1 MAHDPWTA
9 RKKRD
14 FVLNHYDIS
23 NDHIMGRS
31 SIILDENKRL
41 DMTNA
46 SQANQD
52 SSVQGWLVEIEV
64 LPKKNVEWN

>member
-1 MAHDPWTA
+1 MTRDPWSA
-9 RKKRD
+9 QKKRD

-31 SIILDENKRL
+31 SIILDENKWL

-46 SQANQD
+46 SQANQE

-64 LPKKNVEWN
+64 LPKKC